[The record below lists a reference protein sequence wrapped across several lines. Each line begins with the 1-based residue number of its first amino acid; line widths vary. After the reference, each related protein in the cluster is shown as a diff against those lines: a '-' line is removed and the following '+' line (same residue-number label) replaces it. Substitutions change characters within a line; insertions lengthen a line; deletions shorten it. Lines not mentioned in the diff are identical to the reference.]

1 MILFYATIQKFRLLD
16 CYTVICNSPGYDI
29 KRVCYVLYLFS
40 RKFISGCY
48 DFLRKANDLNSMLN
62 FLKSKTFM
70 EIPFALKPVN
80 KDLEY
85 VYI

>member
-1 MILFYATIQKFRLLD
+1 MTY
-16 CYTVICNSPGYDI
+16 
-29 KRVCYVLYLFS
+29 
-40 RKFISGCY
+40 
-48 DFLRKANDLNSMLN
+48 LRKANDLNSMLN

>member
-29 KRVCYVLYLFS
+29 KSSVTYCICFQESSFLVDMTY
-40 RKFISGCY
+40 
-48 DFLRKANDLNSMLN
+48 LRKANDLNSMLN